1 LTSQLGG
8 GVQKRTAVRP
18 HHIKY
23 LKMENS
29 NRLAAATSR
38 YFEQLDSHAIAE
50 ENSLAEDMVSAAKAI
65 AFEVEM

>member
-1 LTSQLGG
+1 
-8 GVQKRTAVRP
+8 
-18 HHIKY
+18 
-23 LKMENS
+23 MENS